1 MVHIFVGSK
10 IIAFFDERYLPSP
23 TIRHSE
29 CAIIMAAILVKTAVT
44 HVLSTGGHFMQYPVG
59 ISSTSMQ
66 ALLVQWHAV
75 HPATLTTGIIVII
88 DHYS

>member
-10 IIAFFDERYLPSP
+10 IVAFFDERYLPSP
-23 TIRHSE
+23 TIPHSE
-29 CAIIMAAILVKTAVT
+29 CAIIMAAIGKD
-44 HVLSTGGHFMQYPVG
+44 FMQYPVG